1 MDQAKISRRALVG
14 AAATATATAATAAAA
29 AAAVTTGAVPVVTA
43 AAAARVA
50 GAARAPRATADRPR
64 TGGSASRRVEAL
76 LARMTTADKIAQLNI
91 PVCLP
96 QVLLGDSTNPTGTAE
111 HREAYVRGRTVV
123 GTGTGQLRLGP
134 GGGFFG
140 LVNQTLSGSVEVPHP
155 LPPREQA
162 EQHNR
167 LQRLARGTP
176 LGVPLLQISEGTHGS
191 LGPGATIFPEGLA
204 LGATFDPGL
213 IGQVYAA
220 VAREARAVGI
230 HALSTVTAELN
241 RDPRYG
247 RGVWAFSEDQY
258 LTAAMIGAVVP
269 AMQGA
274 GNDLRSDESVVTSL
288 VTFPMESPDVGGLE
302 TSSIEIGER
311 AFRQTHLEPWRA
323 GFAEAGALMTEA
335 SEQTIDG
342 LAVHGSP
349 KYLTGLLR
357 DELRFDGVVIGN
369 DLRGLVREHVAGT
382 AQEAAGLGLRAGV
395 DVSLAWDEIYLDQ
408 LAAAVREGRVDE
420 ALLDRAVRRVLTLK
434 ERLGLFENPYV
445 DADRAERVV
454 NCAPHRALALRA
466 ARESMVLL
474 KNEGGLLPLAADRV
488 RTVALIGP
496 NADDGL
502 NLLGEYNAYPALHE
516 TPSVREA
523 LTRLLG
529 DRVQVRYA
537 RGCDVT
543 GADTSGF
550 AAARAA
556 AENADVAVVVVG
568 EQTKG
573 GYLSPDRTDG
583 ELKDIASLALT
594 GVQQQLL
601 EEVHATGTPT
611 VAVVVTGRAL
621 ALPWATAHLPALLIA
636 WLPGEAG
643 GRAVAET
650 LFGRTEPTGRLPVTF
665 PRDVGQ
671 LPLTYDQKPARADA
685 GDYVDMPSTPLHAF
699 GSGRGYTTFRHSG
712 IRLDDTHIS
721 RDGRTRLHVDITN
734 TGERDGTEVVQLYV
748 TDDLATVSLPRIRL
762 RGVAKRRVAAGERV
776 TVTFPVT
783 AARDLTLV
791 DERLR
796 TVVEPGTFTLSVG
809 SASDRLHQRISL
821 TVS

>member
-1 MDQAKISRRALVG
+1 MDQAKISRRALMG
-14 AAATATATAATAAAA
+14 AAAAAAA
-29 AAAVTTGAVPVVTA
+29 STAAAVTTGAAPDQA
-43 AAAARVA
+43 ADQ
-50 GAARAPRATADRPR
+50 APAPAPGSRPASDRQAD
-64 TGGSASRRVEAL
+64 GSGSSRVEAL
-76 LARMTTADKIAQLNI
+76 LTRMTTADKIAQLNV

-96 QVLLGDSTNPTGTAE
+96 QELIGDPTNPTGTAE

-123 GTGTGQLRLGP
+123 GTGTGRLRLGP

-140 LVNQTLSGSVEVPHP
+140 LVDQTLFGSFEVPHP
-155 LPPREQA
+155 LTPREQA

-167 LQRLARGTP
+167 LQRLARDTA
-176 LGVPLLQISEGTHGS
+176 LGIPLLQISEGTHGS
-191 LGPGATIFPEGLA
+191 VGPGSTIFPEGPA
-204 LGATFDPGL
+204 LGATFDPDL

-230 HALSTVTAELN
+230 HALSTITAELN

-247 RGVWAFSEDQY
+247 RGIWAFSEDPY
-258 LTAAMIGAVVP
+258 LTAAMVGALVP

-274 GNDLRSDESVVTSL
+274 GNDLTSDESVVTSL
-288 VTFPMESPDVGGLE
+288 VTFPMESPNVGGLE

-311 AFRQTHLEPWRA
+311 AFRQTHLEPWRV
-323 GFAEAGALMTEA
+323 GFTEAGALMTEA

-342 LAVHGSP
+342 LVVHGSRT
-349 KYLTGLLR
+349 YLTDLLR

-369 DLRGLVREHVAGT
+369 DLHGLIREHVAGT
-382 AQEAAGLGLRAGV
+382 AQEAAALGLAAGV
-395 DVSLAWDEIYLDQ
+395 DISLSWDGIYLDR

-445 DADRAERVV
+445 DAARAERVV
-454 NCAPHRALALRA
+454 NCLPHRALALRA
-466 ARESMVLL
+466 ARESTVLL

-496 NADDGL
+496 DADDGL
-502 NLLGEYNAYPALHE
+502 NLLGDYSAYPALHE
-516 TPSVREA
+516 TPSIREA

-529 DRVQVRYA
+529 DRVRVRYE

-543 GADTSGF
+543 GTDTSGF

-556 AENADVAVVVVG
+556 AQDADVAVVVVG
-568 EQTKG
+568 ERTRG

-583 ELKDIASLALT
+583 ELKDTASLALT

-611 VAVVVTGRAL
+611 VAVLVTGRAL
-621 ALPWATAHLPALLIA
+621 ALPWAAAHLPALLVA

-643 GRAVAET
+643 GQAVAEV
-650 LFGRTEPTGRLPVTF
+650 LFGTTEPTGRLPVTF

-671 LPLTYDQKPARADA
+671 LPLTYDQKHARAEA
-685 GDYVDMPSTPLHAF
+685 GPYTDMPSTPLYAF
-699 GSGRGYTTFRHSG
+699 GSGHGYTTFRHSG
-712 IRLDDTHIS
+712 IRLDDTHIT

-734 TGERDGTEVVQLYV
+734 TGGRDGTEVVQLYV
-748 TDDLATVSLPRIRL
+748 TDDRASVSLPRLRL

-776 TVTFPVT
+776 TVSFPVT

-796 TVVEPGTFTLSVG
+796 TVVEPGTFTLGVG
-809 SASDRLHQRISL
+809 SAADRLHQHISL

>member
-14 AAATATATAATAAAA
+14 AAAASAAAA
-29 AAAVTTGAVPVVTA
+29 VAVTTGAAPA
-43 AAAARVA
+43 PAPAPAPGARQA
-50 GAARAPRATADRPR
+50 SYRR

-76 LARMTTADKIAQLNI
+76 LARMTTADKIAQLNM

-96 QVLLGDSTNPTGTAE
+96 QELLGDSTDPTGTAE

-123 GTGTGQLRLGP
+123 GTGAGQLRLGP

-155 LPPREQA
+155 LTPREQA

-167 LQRLARGTP
+167 LQRLARDTG
-176 LGVPLLQISEGTHGS
+176 LGIPLLQISEGTHGS
-191 LGPGATIFPEGLA
+191 VGPGSTIFPEGLA
-204 LGATFDPGL
+204 LGATFDPEL

-230 HALSTVTAELN
+230 HALSTITAELN

-247 RGVWAFSEDQY
+247 RGIWAFSEDPY
-258 LTAAMIGAVVP
+258 LTAAMVGAVVP

-274 GNDLRSDESVVTSL
+274 GNDLTSDESVVTSL
-288 VTFPMESPDVGGLE
+288 VTFPMESPNVGGLE

-311 AFRQTHLEPWRA
+311 AFRQTHLEPWRV
-323 GFAEAGALMTEA
+323 GFTEAGALMTEA

-342 LAVHGSP
+342 LVVHGSRR
-349 KYLTGLLR
+349 YLTDLLR

-369 DLRGLVREHVAGT
+369 DLRGLIREHVAGT

-395 DVSLAWDEIYLDQ
+395 DISLAWDEIYLDQ

-420 ALLDRAVRRVLTLK
+420 ALLDRAVRRVLALK

-454 NCAPHRALALRA
+454 NCAPHRDLALRA
-466 ARESMVLL
+466 ARESTVLL

-496 NADDGL
+496 DADDGL

-516 TPSVREA
+516 TPSIRAA

-529 DRVQVRYA
+529 DRVRVRYE

-543 GADTSGF
+543 GTDTSGF

-556 AENADVAVVVVG
+556 AKDADVAVVVVG

-573 GYLSPDRTDG
+573 GYFSPDRTDG
-583 ELKDIASLALT
+583 ELKDTASLALT
-594 GVQQQLL
+594 GVQQRLL

-621 ALPWATAHLPALLIA
+621 ALPWATARLPALLVA

-643 GRAVAET
+643 GRAVAEV
-650 LFGRTEPTGRLPVTF
+650 LFGETEPTGRLPVTF

-671 LPLTYDQKPARADA
+671 LPLTYDQKHARADA
-685 GDYVDMPSTPLHAF
+685 GAYTDMPSTPLHTF
-699 GSGRGYTTFRHSG
+699 GSGLGYTTFRHSG
-712 IRLDDTHIS
+712 IRLDDTHIA

-748 TDDLATVSLPRIRL
+748 TDDRASVSLPRIRL
-762 RGVAKRRVAAGERV
+762 RGVVRRRVAAGARV
-776 TVTFPVT
+776 TVSFPVT

-791 DERLR
+791 DEGLR

>member
-14 AAATATATAATAAAA
+14 AAAAATAAVA
-29 AAAVTTGAVPVVTA
+29 
-43 AAAARVA
+43 A
-50 GAARAPRATADRPR
+50 GAAPALGARSASPARSAAGR
-64 TGGSASRRVEAL
+64 GAGSAGSRRVEAL
-76 LARMTTADKIAQLNI
+76 LTRMTLADKIAQLNI

-96 QVLLGDSTNPTGTAE
+96 QELLGDSTDPTGTPE
-111 HREAYVRGRTVV
+111 NREAYVRGRTVV
-123 GTGTGQLRLGP
+123 GTGRRQLTLGP

-140 LVNQTLSGSVEVPHP
+140 LVNQSLSGSIEVPHP
-155 LPPREQA
+155 LTPREQA

-167 LQRLARGTP
+167 LQRLARDTR
-176 LGVPLLQISEGTHGS
+176 LGIPLLQISEGTHGS
-191 LGPGATIFPEGLA
+191 VGPGATIFPEGLA
-204 LGATFDPGL
+204 LGATFAPDL
-213 IGQVYAA
+213 VGQVYAA
-220 VAREARAVGI
+220 VARESRAVGI
-230 HALSTVTAELN
+230 HALSTITAELN

-247 RGVWAFSEDQY
+247 RGIWAFSEDSF
-258 LTAAMIGAVVP
+258 LTAAYVGALVP
-269 AMQGA
+269 AMQGD
-274 GNDLRSDESVVTSL
+274 DLTSDASAVTSL
-288 VTFPMESPDVGGLE
+288 VTFPMESPNVGGLE

-311 AFRQTHLEPWRA
+311 AFRQTHLEPWRV

-342 LAVHGSP
+342 LVVHGSRR
-349 KYLTGLLR
+349 YLTELLR
-357 DELRFDGVVIGN
+357 DELHFDGVVIGN
-369 DLRGLVREHVAGT
+369 DLRGLIREHVAAT
-382 AQEAAGLGLRAGV
+382 AQEAARLGLRAGV
-395 DVSLAWDEIYLDQ
+395 DVSLSWDEIYLDQ
-408 LAAAVREGRVDE
+408 LAAAVRDGSVDE

-445 DADRAERVV
+445 DAARAERVV
-454 NCAPHRALALRA
+454 NRTEHRALALRA

-474 KNEGGLLPLAADRV
+474 KNEGGLLPLAADKV

-496 NADDGL
+496 NADDEL

-516 TPSVREA
+516 TPSIRAA

-537 RGCDVT
+537 PGCAVT
-543 GADTSGF
+543 GTDTSGF

-556 AENADVAVVVVG
+556 ARNADVAVVVVG

-573 GYLSPDRTDG
+573 GYFSPDRTDG
-583 ELKDIASLALT
+583 ELKDVASLDLT
-594 GVQQQLL
+594 GVQQRLL

-643 GRAVAET
+643 GRAVAEV
-650 LFGRTEPTGRLPVTF
+650 LFGETEPTGRLPVTF

-671 LPLTYDQKPARADA
+671 LPLSYDQKHARAEAD
-685 GDYVDMPSTPLHAF
+685 DYVDLPSTPLHAF
-699 GSGRGYTTFRHSG
+699 GSGRGYTTFRYSG
-712 IRLDDTHIS
+712 IRLDDTSIAP
-721 RDGRTRLHVDITN
+721 DGRTQVHVDITN
-734 TGERDGTEVVQLYV
+734 TGDRAGTEVVQLYV
-748 TDDLATVSLPRIRL
+748 TDNHASVSLPRIRL
-762 RGVAKRRVAAGERV
+762 QGVAKRRVAAGERA
-776 TVTFPVT
+776 TVSFPVV

-791 DERLR
+791 DEQLR
-796 TVVEPGTFTLSVG
+796 TVVEPGTFDLTIG
-809 SASDRLHQRISL
+809 SASDRPHQRITL

>member
-14 AAATATATAATAAAA
+14 AAAAA
-29 AAAVTTGAVPVVTA
+29 AAAVT
-43 AAAARVA
+43 A
-50 GAARAPRATADRPR
+50 GASAGATTTAGARPSSDRPA
-64 TGGSASRRVEAL
+64 GGSASRRVEAL
-76 LARMTTADKIAQLNI
+76 LARMTLADKIAQLNI

-96 QVLLGDSTNPTGTAE
+96 QELLGDSTDPTGTAAN
-111 HREAYVRGRTVV
+111 REAYVRGRTVV
-123 GTGTGQLRLGP
+123 GTGAGQLRLGP

-140 LVNQTLSGSVEVPHP
+140 LVNQTLSGSVEVPHV
-155 LPPREQA
+155 LTPREQA

-167 LQRLARGTP
+167 LQRLARDTR
-176 LGVPLLQISEGTHGS
+176 LGIPLLEISEGTHGS
-191 LGPGATIFPEGLA
+191 VGPGSTIFPEGPA
-204 LGATFDPGL
+204 LGATFAPEL

-230 HALSTVTAELN
+230 HALSTITAELN

-247 RGVWAFSEDQY
+247 RGIWAFSEDPY
-258 LTAAMIGAVVP
+258 LTAVFVGALVP

-274 GNDLRSDESVVTSL
+274 GGGLTSDESVVTSL

-311 AFRQTHLEPWRA
+311 AFRQTYLEPWRV
-323 GFAEAGALMTEA
+323 GLTEAGALMTEA

-342 LAVHGSP
+342 LVVHGSR
-349 KYLTGLLR
+349 KYLTDLLR

-369 DLRGLVREHVAGT
+369 DLRGLIDEHVAAT

-408 LAAAVREGRVDE
+408 LAAAVRKGGIDE
-420 ALLDRAVRRVLTLK
+420 ALVDRAVRRVLALK

-445 DADRAERVV
+445 DAARAERVV

-474 KNEGGLLPLAADRV
+474 KNEDELLPLAADRI

-496 NADDGL
+496 NADDEL
-502 NLLGEYNAYPALHE
+502 NLLGEYNAYPSLHE
-516 TPSVREA
+516 TPSIREA

-529 DRVQVRYA
+529 DRVRVRYE
-537 RGCDVT
+537 RGCAVT
-543 GADTSGF
+543 GTDTSGF
-550 AAARAA
+550 AAAREAA
-556 AENADVAVVVVG
+556 RNADVAVVVVG
-568 EQTKG
+568 EQTGG
-573 GYLSPDRTDG
+573 GYFSPDRTDG
-583 ELKDIASLALT
+583 ELKDTASLALT

-621 ALPWATAHLPALLIA
+621 ALPWATEHLPALLVA
-636 WLPGEAG
+636 WLPGEAV

-650 LFGRTEPTGRLPVTF
+650 LFGRSEPTGRLPVTF

-671 LPLTYDQKPARADA
+671 LPLTYDQKHARADA
-685 GDYVDMPSTPLHAF
+685 DAYIDMPSTPLHAF
-699 GSGRGYTTFRHSG
+699 GSGRGYTTFRYSG
-712 IRLDDTHIS
+712 IRLDDTHIT
-721 RDGRTRLHVDITN
+721 RDGRTHLHVDITN
-734 TGERDGTEVVQLYV
+734 TGERAGTEVVQLYV
-748 TDDLATVSLPRIRL
+748 TDDRASVSLPRIRL
-762 RGVAKRRVAAGERV
+762 RGVAKRHVEAGERV
-776 TVTFPVT
+776 TVSFPVV

-796 TVVEPGTFTLSVG
+796 TVVEPGTFTLGIG
-809 SASDRLHQRISL
+809 SASDRLHQHISL